1 MATLFALL
9 AVAAYLFSAVSV
21 TGRFFH
27 NQGPNRMLSLS
38 IAALAVVFH
47 SFYLGDAILAAQAG
61 QNMSITNVLSLVA
74 WLITLSMLV
83 SSSLLPNTIL
93 LPVVFSF
100 SAFTVLASMFVP
112 VSHIMHIDMRP
123 GLVIHITLSLFAY
136 GALVIGF
143 LYALQMSY
151 ITHQLKHKGAGLL
164 HSSLPPLMLVESILF
179 KLILLGTILLVI
191 AQLSGFIFLD
201 NMFGRGYIHK
211 TVLSIAGL
219 IVFIVLLVGQK
230 LWGWRGKQVISL
242 TVVGVI
248 LLSLAYFGSRFVSE
262 VLI

>member
-9 AVAAYLFSAVSV
+9 AIAAYLFSAISV

-27 NQGPNRMLSLS
+27 NQGPNRMLALS
-38 IAALAVVFH
+38 VAALAIVCH
-47 SFYLGDAILAAQAG
+47 SLFLGDVILAAQNG
-61 QNMSITNVLSLVA
+61 QNLSITNVLSLVA
-74 WLITLSMLV
+74 WLITLSMLI

-93 LPVVFSF
+93 LPVVFCF
-100 SAFTVLASMFVP
+100 SAFTVLASLLIP
-112 VSHIMHIDMRP
+112 VQHIMQVAMHP
-123 GLVIHITLSLFAY
+123 GLIIHISLSLFAY
-136 GALVIGF
+136 GTLVIGF
-143 LYALQMSY
+143 LYAVQMSY

-179 KLILLGTILLVI
+179 KLILLGTILLVV
-191 AQLSGFIFLD
+191 AQLSGFVFLD
-201 NMFGRGYIHK
+201 NMFGRGYVHK

-219 IVFIVLLVGQK
+219 LVFVLLLIGQK
-230 LWGWRGKQVISL
+230 LWGWRGKQVITL

-262 VLI
+262 IIL